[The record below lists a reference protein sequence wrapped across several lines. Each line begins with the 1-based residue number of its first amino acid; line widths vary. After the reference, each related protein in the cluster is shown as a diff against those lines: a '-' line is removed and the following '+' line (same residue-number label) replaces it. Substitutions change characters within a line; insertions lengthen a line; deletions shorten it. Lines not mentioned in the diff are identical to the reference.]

1 MPCGASICPAPSRAP
16 STRAPATFALACR
29 LPAQREA
36 DEEAARLKPA
46 ERKKA
51 AARQKTHQRL
61 RIISGTAAG
70 ERWWAVEP

>member
-1 MPCGASICPAPSRAP
+1 MRELE
-16 STRAPATFALACR
+16 RQ
-29 LPAQREA
+29 QREA

-61 RIISGTAAG
+61 RIIGGSAAG
-70 ERWWAVEP
+70 GLLLACFAECLASSFLWR